1 MEPPVIPLSL
11 DNPYALLGLFLA
23 PAKGSETLELLADA
37 ARQDRIAWGDLLRQA
52 NLHFCTPL
60 WYVRMRQEG
69 LLPLLPPELQEYLR
83 LLHAANLERN
93 QAFREALKE
102 QLLML
107 HQLEVPAVLL
117 KGAATFCDNLYGDP
131 GARMMG
137 DIDLLVAPSQL
148 ESVRQGLTALGY
160 RDFTDPALE
169 SPVYAPAYRLQ
180 HLSRLHKPGTPVAVE
195 VHFKVGRG
203 QDGRVLPV
211 EMAWEYSRPTS
222 LDGIDSAVLDP
233 TRRLLH
239 NTVHALVPSESFIH
253 SHIPLRDLAEF
264 VALVQRYGPAIAWDE
279 WFEKGVANGLATE
292 FRTYLAVA
300 CRLTGMPHPPQ
311 APDLRPAGRH
321 LSRILAAAK
330 HLSPQENRPQTSGL
344 RLQRW
349 ATGVRTKSFLHL
361 RLPRW
366 LWCNQCHGQG
376 FRAVPGRLHC
386 MAGRYRWMWH
396 KKWREKPDGIVR

>member
-1 MEPPVIPLSL
+1 MISLPL

-23 PAKGSETLELLADA
+23 PAKGRETRELLADA
-37 ARQDRIAWGDLLRQA
+37 GRQDRIAWEGLLRQA

-60 WYVRMRQEG
+60 WYVRMRQDG

-117 KGAATFCDNLYGDP
+117 KGAATFCDDLYGDP

-137 DIDLLVAPSQL
+137 DIDLLVAPSHI
-148 ESVRQGLTALGY
+148 EKVRQALTALGY
-160 RDFTDPALE
+160 REFPDPAPE
-169 SPVYAPAYRLQ
+169 CPEYAPAYRSQ

-203 QDGRVLPV
+203 QDGRVLPA
-211 EMAWEYSRPTS
+211 EMAWECSQPTS
-222 LDGIDSAVLDP
+222 LDGLGIAVLDP

-253 SHIPLRDLAEF
+253 SQIPLRDLAEF
-264 VALVQRYGPAIAWDE
+264 VALVQRYGPTLAWDE
-279 WFEKGVANGLATE
+279 WFEKGAGNGLATE
-292 FRTYLAVA
+292 FRTYLAMA
-300 CRLTGMPHPPQ
+300 CRLTGMPRPPQ

-330 HLSPQENRPQTSGL
+330 YLTPQGNRPQTPDL

-349 ATGVRTKSFLHL
+349 ATGVWTKSFLHL

-366 LWCNQCHGQG
+366 LWCNPCHGQN
-376 FRAVPGRLHC
+376 FRAVPGRLRC

-396 KKWREKPDGIVR
+396 KKWREKPDRTPR